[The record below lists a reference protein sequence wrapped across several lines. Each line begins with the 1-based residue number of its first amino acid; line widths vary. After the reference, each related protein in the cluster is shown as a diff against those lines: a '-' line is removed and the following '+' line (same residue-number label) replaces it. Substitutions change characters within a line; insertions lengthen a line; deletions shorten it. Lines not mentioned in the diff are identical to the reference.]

1 MVDTLLRD
9 IRHALRMF
17 VQSPAFALAAVA
29 ALTLGIAVNTA
40 SFSVVNAVLLRPLPF
55 PNADRMVYFM
65 TVSPNGS
72 GPAASPAKFQHFREQ
87 AQIVDRVSAFTQG
100 VVNYTD
106 GSQPEQFRSGR
117 VSSEFFSLFG
127 AQTIQG
133 RTFTPEEDRP
143 GGDRVVVLSKALWET
158 RFKRD
163 PAVVGQAM
171 SIGGFPYTVVGVL
184 GDFNFQDFGAL
195 PPQVWVPFQLDPNTA
210 DQGHYFQS
218 AGRLKEGVS
227 LDQAKARMNA
237 SSADFK
243 AKFPNGLGPNQSF
256 GADLVGE
263 VLVRNVRQSLFVL
276 VGAVGFVLL
285 IACANVA
292 NLLLVRATGRKR
304 EIAIRAALGGSRG
317 RIISQVMTESI
328 VLSVIGGALGLAF
341 GALAIRALLSVN
353 TAGLP
358 RIGVDGALVGIDW
371 RVVAFTVGVSLATG
385 VLFGLIP
392 ALQSSKTDLTST
404 LKETGGR
411 SGTGFRQNKTRSILV
426 VTEVALALTLLVG
439 SALLIRSAVALSQV
453 DPGFDANNVLTM
465 RMSVTGPQF
474 ASAQAVDLMVRN
486 GTDRLRALPGVVA
499 ASSTC
504 CVPLQGGYGLPF
516 VIVGRPLADGP
527 FHGGGQWINVTPGY
541 FDVFKIPVKRG
552 RDFTERDDSV
562 ALPVVI
568 INEAF
573 ANEHFK
579 DKDPLNERLVIGRG
593 VMREFATEGER
604 QIIGVVGDTRDG
616 GLQQQPGPAMY
627 IPQSQVPDAA
637 SALNLGLSPM
647 GWVVR
652 TAGDPYALSAAVQEE
667 LRQATGL
674 PVSNVRSMAEIVE
687 RSTSRQRFNMWLM
700 TVFGA
705 SALLLAAIGIYGLMA
720 YTVEQ
725 RTQEIG
731 IRLSL
736 GADGASVRRM
746 VVFQGMRLAI
756 AGVVI
761 GLAASWGLARLMTS
775 FLFDVTAQ
783 DPLVFIGVPVLLT
796 VVAFF
801 AVWFPALR
809 AAKVDPMVAL
819 RYE

>member
-1 MVDTLLRD
+1 MLDTIFLD
-9 IRHALRMF
+9 VRHALRMF
-17 VQSPAFALAAVA
+17 AQSPAFALAAVA

-40 SFSVVNAVLLRPLPF
+40 IFSVVNAVLLRPLPF
-55 PNADRMVYFM
+55 PEPDGLVFFM

-72 GPAASPAKFQHFREQ
+72 GAAASPAKFQHFREQ
-87 AQIVDRVSAFTQG
+87 TQVVDRVAAFNDG
-100 VVNYTD
+100 VVNYTE

-117 VSSEFFSLFG
+117 VSAEFFSLFG

-158 RFKRD
+158 RFNSD
-163 PAVVGQAM
+163 PAVVGKAM
-171 SIGGFPYTVVGVL
+171 SLGGFPHTVVGVL
-184 GDFNFQDFGAL
+184 GDFNFQDFGAQ
-195 PPQVWVPFQLDPNTA
+195 PPQVWVPFQLEPNTA
-210 DQGHYFQS
+210 DQGHYFRS
-218 AGRLKEGVS
+218 AGRLKDGVS
-227 LDQAKARMNA
+227 LDQAKARFNA

-243 AKFPNGLGPNQSF
+243 AKFKNGLGPNQTF
-256 GADLVGE
+256 GVEQVGE
-263 VLVRNVRQSLFVL
+263 ILVRNVRQSLFVL
-276 VGAVGFVLL
+276 IGAVGFVLL

-317 RIISQVMTESI
+317 RIIGQVMTESV
-328 VLSVIGGALGLAF
+328 VLSIIGGALGLAF
-341 GALAIRALLSVN
+341 GTLAIRALLAVN

-371 RVVAFTVGVSLATG
+371 RVLAFTVGVSLATG
-385 VLFGLIP
+385 VVFGLIP

-404 LKETGGR
+404 LKESGGR

-426 VTEVALALTLLVG
+426 VVEVALALTLLVG
-439 SALLIRSAVALSQV
+439 SALLIRSAIALSQV
-453 DPGFDANNVLTM
+453 NPGFDASNVLTM

-504 CVPLQGGYGLPF
+504 CVPLEGGYGLPF
-516 VIVGRPLADGP
+516 VISGRPLTDGP
-527 FHGGGQWINVTPGY
+527 FHGGGQWINITPGY

-552 RDFTERDDSV
+552 RDFTDRDDSV
-562 ALPVVI
+562 APPVVI

-573 ANEHFK
+573 ANEFFK
-579 DKDPLNERLVIGRG
+579 DKDPLNERLVIGKG
-593 VMREFATEGER
+593 VMREFASEGER

-637 SALNLGLSPM
+637 NALNLGLSPM

-652 TAGDPYALSAAVQEE
+652 TAGDPYAMSASVQEE

-674 PVSNVRSMAEIVE
+674 PVANVRSMADIVV

-725 RTQEIG
+725 RTHEIG

-736 GADGASVRRM
+736 GADVARVRRM
-746 VVFQGMRLAI
+746 VVWQGMRLAVV
-756 AGVVI
+756 GVVI
-761 GLAASWGLARLMTS
+761 GLAASWGLAQLMTA
-775 FLFDVTAQ
+775 FLFDVTAR
-783 DPLVFIGVPVLLT
+783 DPLVFVGVPVLLT
-796 VVAFF
+796 IVAFL
-801 AVWFPALR
+801 AVWLPALR